1 MRNRAIQVESTVP
14 LAKHP
19 HKLRLLVLMWLP
31 RVRCCRRQ
39 QTRISAIEAELQ
51 RLQREMA
58 GIKLENER
66 LKAKV
71 G

>member
-1 MRNRAIQVESTVP
+1 MTAFKWSP
-14 LAKHP
+14 F
-19 HKLRLLVLMWLP
+19 
-31 RVRCCRRQ
+31 CRQ

-58 GIKLENER
+58 AIKLENQA

-71 G
+71 I